1 MNRTTKVNVWIDDQK
16 SRLNENA
23 AKMYLAQ
30 FYEPKR
36 WEKQRSE
43 IQTEKRGQAHRYDD
57 KQGPNKKRADTQADS
72 HIENERPHLAIN
84 SYSKLLLNTY
94 CNIISLL
101 KLG

>member
-1 MNRTTKVNVWIDDQK
+1 MTKKADLTKIQLK
-16 SRLNENA
+16 CTLHS
-23 AKMYLAQ
+23 Y
-30 FYEPKR
+30 FYEPKQ

>member
-16 SRLNENA
+16 SRLNENT